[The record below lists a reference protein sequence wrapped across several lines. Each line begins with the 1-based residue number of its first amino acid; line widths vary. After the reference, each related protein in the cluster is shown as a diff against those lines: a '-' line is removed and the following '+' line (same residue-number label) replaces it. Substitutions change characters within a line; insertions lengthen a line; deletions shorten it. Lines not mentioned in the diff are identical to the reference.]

1 MEQNQLVTVISGEIG
16 GVEQSLCDAREL
28 HGFLKVGRD
37 FSTWIRDRIE
47 QYGFVEADDYS
58 PVLGNRSDG
67 LPGKPRTEYLLTLD
81 MAKELAMVENNDQGR
96 MVRRYFIA
104 MERRAREVHGNTK
117 LKHSE
122 RIAIQKQVVNLLKAL
137 EAATAHASRRVIHA
151 ALAQNCVQLG
161 LPVPALHDVGSDGP
175 QNGELFPRSL
185 YPVK

>member
-37 FSTWIRDRIE
+37 FSNWIKGRVE
-47 QYGFVEADDYS
+47 QYGFVEGEDFS
-58 PVLGNRSDG
+58 PVLAKSTGGR
-67 LPGKPRTEYLLTLD
+67 PGQEYLITLD